1 MIPNDDVQAG
11 LITKLKAGNAIVATL
26 SSSNEIKEAQWQ
38 GTAFLYP
45 AVRVSVGTQ
54 TQDRASPF
62 CNFGFL
68 PFTVRVYSEQ
78 KSSQQADDILGKV
91 NAYLHGNYAKG
102 TGFILN
108 NIECI
113 GLTGAIRVSEQLW
126 QSEAN
131 YLSLLTNH

>member
-11 LITKLKAGNAIVATL
+11 IIAKLKANATL
-26 SSSNEIKEAQWQ
+26 VAALNSSSEIKENQYQ
-38 GTAFLYP
+38 GAEFLYP

-54 TQDRASPF
+54 TNDRRSPF
-62 CNFGFL
+62 CAFGFL

-91 NAYLHGNYAKG
+91 NFLHGTYITG

-113 GLTGAIRVSEQLW
+113 GLTGAIRISEQLW
-126 QSEAN
+126 MAEAN
-131 YLSLLTNH
+131 YLSLMTAH